1 MNFDLR
7 ASIEEVVDLV
17 AAQAHL
23 KEIEINFLIDKNTPT
38 KLIGDSAS
46 LTQVLSILAINA
58 VDFTRKGEILLKAT
72 LREETETTV
81 TILFAVSDTG
91 IGFSKV
97 LANELSIFLNNDVTP
112 TVESLPGKDL
122 AICHQL
128 VKIMAGEIWL
138 ETIEKKGTTFWFTAT
153 FDRQTTAS
161 SPPIMPSIDLQ
172 GLRLLLV
179 SENMTTRTII
189 NQQLS
194 EWQVSVDEALNATTA
209 INALSRAVS
218 NGNPYHIAL
227 LDMKMSALSG
237 EILGK
242 EIASDPVFSDTKLAI
257 MIFLHQYGIVERL
270 LESGFAASLT
280 KPIKPLTLLHTLVE
294 AGVKL
299 PTLNTQIPTA
309 YPQSANQTGLD
320 LNHLIYICEGN
331 REVMQK
337 MLSQFVEDVPPRL
350 QVMRK
355 AIADRDFFVMRQ
367 NAHSLKGASATIGAN
382 YLEIGARTLEQHASD
397 RDMSHSLDVVTELE
411 GTFNQLKDQREQLL
425 QQIEAL
431 LNNQS
436 SDNQNPDSSYRVN
449 DKNKSD
455 PPPELESKS
464 LVQVLLVD
472 DDRMTLTWLHDSLKR
487 ASNYAVT
494 TADSGEAAWN
504 LICTNAFD
512 VIVSDWSMPDMAGIV
527 LCQRLKFSPHVP
539 SATAAFL
546 LLTAF
551 SNQDYQKIAS
561 DAGVDDFI
569 IKPVNP
575 ETLRAKIDFWTG
587 SRA

>member
-46 LTQVLSILAINA
+46 LTQVLAILAINA
-58 VDFTRKGEILLKAT
+58 VDFTLKGEILLKAT
-72 LREETETTV
+72 LREETETTA

-91 IGFSKV
+91 IGFSKG
-97 LANELSIFLNNDVTP
+97 LANELSVFLNNDVTP
-112 TVESLPGKDL
+112 PVESLPGKDL

-128 VKIMAGEIWL
+128 VKLMAGEIWL

-153 FDRQTTAS
+153 FDRQTATA

-189 NQQLS
+189 NQQLA
-194 EWQVSVDEALNATTA
+194 EWKVSVDEALNATMA

-242 EIASDPVFSDTKLAI
+242 EIASDPAFSDTKLAI
-257 MIFLHQYGIVERL
+257 MIFLHQYAIAERL
-270 LESGFAASLT
+270 MESGFAASLT

-309 YPQSANQTGLD
+309 SPQSANQTGLD

-355 AIADRDFFVMRQ
+355 AIADHDFFVMRQ

-397 RDMSHSLDVVTELE
+397 RDMSHSLDVVAELE
-411 GTFNQLKDQREQLL
+411 GTFNQLKDQREQIL
-425 QQIEAL
+425 QQIETL
-431 LNNQS
+431 LNN
-436 SDNQNPDSSYRVN
+436 RVN
-449 DKNKSD
+449 NKIKSNS
-455 PPPELESKS
+455 PPDLESKS
-464 LVQVLLVD
+464 LVKVLLVD
-472 DDRMTLTWLHDSLKR
+472 DDRMTLTWLHNSLKR
-487 ASNYAVT
+487 VSYYDVT

-504 LICTNAFD
+504 LICSNAFD

-527 LCQRLKFSPHVP
+527 LCQRLKFSPHLP